1 MKFSAKTLT
10 LCGVI
15 AAAYVALTYASA
27 AFGLAYG
34 PIQFRISE
42 ALTILPLFTPAAIPA
57 LTVGCFISNLTSF
70 NPIDLL
76 FGTLATLLAAL
87 ITRWARNIKIGNF
100 PIISFLVPVIM
111 NALLVGLEISIFYLD
126 GFTVAG
132 FLISAIE
139 VGIGELLVLL
149 VIGTPLWLGLGK
161 KAPLLFNN

>member
-1 MKFSAKTLT
+1 MKITAKTLT

-15 AAAYVALTYASA
+15 AAAYVALTYLSA

-42 ALTILPLFTPAAIPA
+42 ALTILPIFTPAAIPA

-76 FGTLATLLAAL
+76 FGTAATLFAAI

-100 PIISFLVPVIM
+100 PIISFLAPVIM
-111 NALLVGLEISIFYLD
+111 NALLVGLEIAIFYLD
-126 GFTVAG
+126 GFTMAG
-132 FLISAIE
+132 FLISSIE
-139 VGIGELLVLL
+139 VGIGELSVLL
-149 VIGTPLWLGLGK
+149 IIGTPLWIGLRK